1 MTERTET
8 MKKKQVEKIAKE
20 YKHYVYQEIGLIKG
34 YKLLNETNES
44 EGVIINDI
52 KIEINLE
59 SEVGSEFW
67 NEIKDKFKPEALS
80 HKYATSANYI
90 YSEQEQDGVM
100 NVYIKILTNK
110 SNPLEVKAKKKLLH
124 EINKY
129 T

>member
-1 MTERTET
+1 MR
-8 MKKKQVEKIAKE
+8 KNKQIEQLNRE
-20 YKHYVYQEIGLIKG
+20 YKHYVYKEIGLIKG

-44 EGVIINDI
+44 EDIIINDI

-59 SEVGSEFW
+59 SQIGQEFW
-67 NEIKDKFKPEALS
+67 NEIKDKFKPETLPK
-80 HKYATSANYI
+80 KYATSANYI